1 MTDEINQWQLAIPV
15 IEQVK
20 RGERKRVIE
29 EVRELLR
36 NSIENISTPRNYEMA
51 YFVGGLQEAER
62 ILTKLEAGAE

>member
-29 EVRELLR
+29 EVRKFIGKEFFTNPHEEIL
-36 NSIENISTPRNYEMA
+36 E
-51 YFVGGLQEAER
+51 F
-62 ILTKLEAGAE
+62 LTKLEAGAE

>member
-36 NSIENISTPRNYEMA
+36 NSIENISNPRNYEMA
-51 YFVGGLQEAER
+51 HYVMGLQEAER
-62 ILTKLEAGAE
+62 ILTELEAGAE